1 MFARIMSIVSPSIFL
16 ASSIVWGL
24 STGNL
29 IAGVLSVALGVAAAF
44 MSFRAWRKATGG
56 IADHVSSVARQ
67 EVVDAVRGAW
77 KKYWKYAA
85 FIAALYCLNLVLGFA
100 LRGAYRFGA
109 WDVLMAWYIVDG
121 AVFSSWVELLRARAG
136 KLAGESEGGVS

>member
-1 MFARIMSIVSPSIFL
+1 MFARIMGIVSPSIFL
-16 ASSIVWGL
+16 SSSIVWGL

-29 IAGVLSVALGVAAAF
+29 IAGFLSVALGVAAAF

-56 IADHVSSVARQ
+56 IADHVSSVERQ

-77 KKYWKYAA
+77 KRYWKSAA
-85 FIAALYCLNLVLGFA
+85 FIAALYGLNLVLGFA

-109 WDVLMAWYIVDG
+109 WDALMAWYIVDG
-121 AVFSSWVELLRARAG
+121 AVFSSWVELLRKRAD
-136 KLAGESEGGVS
+136 KLAGKDEA

>member
-1 MFARIMSIVSPSIFL
+1 MFARVMGIVSPSIFL
-16 ASSIVWGL
+16 ASSIAWGL

-44 MSFRAWRKATGG
+44 MSFRAWRRTTGG
-56 IADHVSSVARQ
+56 VAERLTGVEWR
-67 EVVDAVRGAW
+67 EVVDAVRVAW
-77 KKYWKYAA
+77 KRYWKSAA
-85 FIAALYCLNLVLGFA
+85 FIAALYGLNLVLGFA

-121 AVFSSWVELLRARAG
+121 AVFSSWVELLRKRAD
-136 KLAGESEGGVS
+136 KLAGKDEA

>member
-1 MFARIMSIVSPSIFL
+1 MLARIMSIVSPSIFL

-85 FIAALYCLNLVLGFA
+85 FIAALYCLNLLLGFA

>member
-1 MFARIMSIVSPSIFL
+1 MFARVMGIVSPSIFL
-16 ASSIVWGL
+16 ASSIAWGL

-44 MSFRAWRKATGG
+44 MSFRAWRRTTGG
-56 IADHVSSVARQ
+56 VADHVSSVERQ
-67 EVVDAVRGAW
+67 EVADAVRVAW
-77 KKYWKYAA
+77 KRYWKSAA

-121 AVFSSWVELLRARAG
+121 TVFSSWVELLRARAG
-136 KLAGESEGGVS
+136 KLAGDEA

>member
-1 MFARIMSIVSPSIFL
+1 MFARVMGIVSPSIFL
-16 ASSIVWGL
+16 ASSIAWGL

-29 IAGVLSVALGVAAAF
+29 IAGVLSVALGVVAAF
-44 MSFRAWRKATGG
+44 MSFRAWRRTTGG
-56 IADHVSSVARQ
+56 VADHVSSVERQ
-67 EVVDAVRGAW
+67 EVVDAVRVAW
-77 KKYWKYAA
+77 KRYWKSAA

-121 AVFSSWVELLRARAG
+121 AVFSSWVELLRKRAD
-136 KLAGESEGGVS
+136 KLAGKDEA

>member
-1 MFARIMSIVSPSIFL
+1 MFARVMGIVSPSIFL
-16 ASSIVWGL
+16 ASSIAWGL

-44 MSFRAWRKATGG
+44 MSFRAWRRTTGG
-56 IADHVSSVARQ
+56 VAERLTCVERQ
-67 EVVDAVRGAW
+67 EVVDAVRVAW
-77 KKYWKYAA
+77 KRYWKSAA

-121 AVFSSWVELLRARAG
+121 AVFSSWVELLRKRAD
-136 KLAGESEGGVS
+136 KLAGKDEA

>member
-1 MFARIMSIVSPSIFL
+1 MFARIMGIVSPSIFL
-16 ASSIVWGL
+16 SSSIVWGL
-24 STGNL
+24 STGHPV
-29 IAGVLSVALGVAAAF
+29 AVVLSIALGAAAAF
-44 MSFRAWRKATGG
+44 MSFRAWRRITGG
-56 IADHVSSVARQ
+56 VAERLTCVERQ
-67 EVVDAVRGAW
+67 EVADAVRVAW

-121 AVFSSWVELLRARAG
+121 AVFSSWVELLRKRTG
-136 KLAGESEGGVS
+136 DLAGEGGVL

>member
-1 MFARIMSIVSPSIFL
+1 MFARVMGIVSPSIFL
-16 ASSIVWGL
+16 ASSIAWGL

-44 MSFRAWRKATGG
+44 MSFRAWRRTTGG
-56 IADHVSSVARQ
+56 VAERLTGVERR
-67 EVVDAVRGAW
+67 EVVDAVRVAW
-77 KKYWKYAA
+77 KRYWKSAA
-85 FIAALYCLNLVLGFA
+85 FIATLYCLNLVLGFA

-121 AVFSSWVELLRARAG
+121 TVFSSWVELLRKRAD
-136 KLAGESEGGVS
+136 KLAGKDEA

>member
-1 MFARIMSIVSPSIFL
+1 MFARVMGIVSPSIFL
-16 ASSIVWGL
+16 ASSIAWGL

-44 MSFRAWRKATGG
+44 MSFRAWRGTTGG
-56 IADHVSSVARQ
+56 VADHVSSVERQ
-67 EVVDAVRGAW
+67 EVVDAVRVAW
-77 KKYWKYAA
+77 KRYWKSAA

-121 AVFSSWVELLRARAG
+121 AVFSSWVELLRKRAD
-136 KLAGESEGGVS
+136 KLAGKDEA